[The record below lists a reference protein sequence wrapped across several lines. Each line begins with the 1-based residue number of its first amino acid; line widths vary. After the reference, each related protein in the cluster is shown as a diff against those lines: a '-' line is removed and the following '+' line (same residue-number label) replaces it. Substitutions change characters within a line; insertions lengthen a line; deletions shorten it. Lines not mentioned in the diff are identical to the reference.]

1 MATLKLP
8 KGFSKMTLFEQ
19 ESILVSKLNEVY
31 DLENEIKK
39 ALAKVRGGL
48 KYTPKEIDRP
58 DLAMLKDED

>member
-8 KGFSKMTLFEQ
+8 KGFGKMTLFEQ

-39 ALAKVRGGL
+39 ALAKVRGGI
-48 KYTPKEIDRP
+48 KYTPKEIDRL
-58 DLAMLKDED
+58 DLIELKDEN

>member
-1 MATLKLP
+1 MATFKLP
-8 KGFSKMTLFEQ
+8 KGFGKMTLFEQ

-48 KYTPKEIDRP
+48 KYTPKEIDRL
-58 DLAMLKDED
+58 DLIELKDEN

>member
-1 MATLKLP
+1 MATYKLP
-8 KGFSKMTLFEQ
+8 KGFGKMTLFEQ
-19 ESILVSKLNEVY
+19 ESVLVNKLNEIY
-31 DLENEIKK
+31 EIETEIKK

>member
-8 KGFSKMTLFEQ
+8 KGFGKMTLFEQ

-31 DLENEIKK
+31 DLETEIKK

-58 DLAMLKDED
+58 DLALLKDEN

>member
-1 MATLKLP
+1 MATLKLT
-8 KGFSKMTLFEQ
+8 KGFGKMTLFEQ

-31 DLENEIKK
+31 DLETEIKK

-58 DLAMLKDED
+58 DLALLKDEN

>member
-31 DLENEIKK
+31 NLETEIKK

-58 DLAMLKDED
+58 DLALLKDEN

>member
-1 MATLKLP
+1 MATYKLP

-19 ESILVSKLNEVY
+19 EATLVNKLNEIYEV
-31 DLENEIKK
+31 ETEIKK

-58 DLAMLKDED
+58 DLAMLKDEN

>member
-1 MATLKLP
+1 MATLKLQ

-58 DLAMLKDED
+58 DLAMLKDEN